1 MQKRSLI
8 TKIGGLPWWSS
19 GEDSTFPMQSVWVRF
34 LDGELRSH
42 MLSNVA
48 KKTPPKH

>member
-8 TKIGGLPWWSS
+8 TKVGGLRWWSS
-19 GEDSTFPMQSVWVRF
+19 GEDSTFPMQRVWVRF
-34 LDGELRSH
+34 LVGELRSH

-48 KKTPPKH
+48 KKPPKH